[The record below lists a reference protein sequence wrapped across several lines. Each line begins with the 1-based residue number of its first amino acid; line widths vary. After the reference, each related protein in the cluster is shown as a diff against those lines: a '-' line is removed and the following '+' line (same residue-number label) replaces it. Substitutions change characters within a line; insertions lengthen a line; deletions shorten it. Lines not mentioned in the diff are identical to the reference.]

1 MKKIGFLST
10 MLVAG
15 CITLSTSQA
24 DAGWRPLPLSWGK
37 GLYHGG
43 GAVRDA
49 KRNDPFGAID
59 HLLKIPSPTNPY
71 RYFPK
76 PMQERIMRDF
86 RMVDPAQHYGPEYQD
101 LFR

>member
-1 MKKIGFLST
+1 MKKIRFLST
-10 MLVAG
+10 MVVASF
-15 CITLSTSQA
+15 IVVSTSGA
-24 DAGWRPLPLSWGK
+24 EVGWRPSPFSWGK

-59 HLLKIPSPTNPY
+59 HLLRIPNPMNPY
-71 RYFPK
+71 RFLPK
-76 PMQERIMRDF
+76 DEVMKSF
-86 RMVDPAQHYGPEYQD
+86 RKVDPARRYGPEFQD

>member
-15 CITLSTSQA
+15 CIALSTSQA
-24 DAGWRPLPLSWGK
+24 EAGWRPSPLSWGK

-59 HLLKIPSPTNPY
+59 HLLRIPGPTNPY
-71 RYFPK
+71 RFLPK
-76 PMQERIMRDF
+76 DQVMKSF
-86 RMVDPAQHYGPEYQD
+86 RNVDPAKRYGPEFQD